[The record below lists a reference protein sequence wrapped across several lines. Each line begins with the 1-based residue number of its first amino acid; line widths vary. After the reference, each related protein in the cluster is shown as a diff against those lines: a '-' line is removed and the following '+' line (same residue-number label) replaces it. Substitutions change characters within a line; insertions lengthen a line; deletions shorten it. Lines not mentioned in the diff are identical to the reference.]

1 MPAVADLEHLLR
13 RTEFVARPS
22 RVQALAD
29 SSLDEAVDDILAV
42 PVDPGSANLTESE
55 NWRRGEQLTHHWL
68 DRMAH
73 DSPRPI
79 QEKMGFFWH
88 GHFCSELSKVGSA
101 DLMQEQIDTF
111 RRGALTN
118 VRTLAIEM
126 STQVAMLRYLD
137 NNRNRNTS
145 PNQNFARE
153 LMELFLLG
161 VGNYTEADVEAATAA
176 WTGHTDDWQTGEY
189 VWRADWHDAAPKT
202 FLRRTINNGG
212 DPTTH
217 GQQTIE
223 VMLGNGTIPPKAPKN
238 ANRPSRDVAA
248 EFLSRKLWIE
258 FAGTEPSGPVLAALR
273 AVAIANNFEIKPW
286 LKVLLTR
293 DEFYTPAVKQG
304 LVRSPVEFVVALLH
318 ATGRPS
324 ATATPLWL
332 MEGMGQRPLFPPNVS
347 GWKHNSY
354 WVNASAM
361 AKRTETVR
369 SIVWRSM
376 QGYWSGDGL
385 LHLKNGTI
393 ARDDVEDT
401 WQDQPQTVIDEILR
415 LADLE
420 LTPGSYEALAAFSR
434 NSSRWERSDLFHLV
448 MFAPELQV
456 A

>member
-13 RTEFVARPS
+13 RAEFVARPS
-22 RVQALAD
+22 RVDELEPLTLAA
-29 SSLDEAVDDILAV
+29 AVDDILAT
-42 PVDPGSANLTESE
+42 PADPGSANLTESE

-111 RRGALTN
+111 RRGALSN
-118 VRTLAIEM
+118 VRELAIEM

-137 NNRNRNTS
+137 NNQNRNTS

-176 WTGHTDDWQTGEY
+176 WTGHSDDWQTGEY
-189 VWRADWHDAAPKT
+189 VWRADWHDGSTKR
-202 FLRRTINNGG
+202 FLGRDINTGG
-212 DPTTH
+212 DPTRH
-217 GQQTIE
+217 GRETIE
-223 VMLGNGTIPPKAPKN
+223 VMLGTGTIPPQAPKN
-238 ANRPSRDVAA
+238 AGRPSKEVAA

-258 FAGTEPSGPVLAALR
+258 FAGTEPPAAVLTALR
-273 AVAIANNFEIKPW
+273 NAAIANDFEIRPW

-293 DEFYTPAVKQG
+293 DEFYSPAVKQG

-318 ATGRPS
+318 ATGRRS
-324 ATATPLWL
+324 AAATPLWL
-332 MEGMGQRPLFPPNVS
+332 MQGMGQRPLFPPNVS
-347 GWKHNSY
+347 GWKHNGY

-369 SIVWRSM
+369 SIIWRSM
-376 QGYWSGDGL
+376 QGYWGGDGL
-385 LHLKNGTI
+385 LHLKHGTI
-393 ARDDVEDT
+393 ARNDVQET
-401 WQDQPQTVIDEILR
+401 WRDQPLKVIDEILR

-420 LTPGSYEALAAFSR
+420 LTPNSYEALAAFAR
-434 NSSRWERSDLFHLV
+434 NSERWERSDLFHLV
-448 MFAPELQV
+448 MLAPELQV